1 MIKEWKSKV
10 RKGDPTC
17 RRTCRVRNA
26 LLTAIAQ
33 SRVSCAEVRGS
44 AMSRLITFPGR
55 PFGSLHLLFSGVE
68 ALVART
74 KADYIQITFNR
85 LRF

>member
-1 MIKEWKSKV
+1 MKEWKLKV

-33 SRVSCAEVRGS
+33 SRVSCAGVGGS
-44 AMSRLITFPGR
+44 TVSRLITFQGTPS
-55 PFGSLHLLFSGVE
+55 GSLHLLFSGVE

-74 KADYIQITFNR
+74 NADYIQLTFNR